1 MKYINKFNT
10 TSDYKLV
17 KSQLNELNHF
27 IAYTTDTNILYL
39 KPTPKIIIDLGG
51 YSDNIVYFNEKI
63 KTEDGFETVQ
73 IQLEPNITYISDA
86 PYGFYISGGQDIGT
100 GQYLIP
106 IVSIK
111 FNNFDTS
118 NVIDMSSMF
127 HSCTSLTSL
136 NLNNFN
142 TSNVT
147 TMNSMFHS
155 CTSLTS
161 LNLNN
166 FNTSN
171 VTTMNSMFYNCSKLQ
186 TIKVSNFNTL
196 KVSDMSFMFSFCKAL
211 TSLNLNNFT
220 IQSTTN
226 ISYMFQYCSNLTSL
240 YLSNFEASNVTTM
253 TGLFAWCDK
262 LTHIKCKQS
271 FKDWCWTNQDTIT
284 LPTAMRDGGSGTWEI
299 IDYQP

>member
-1 MKYINKFNT
+1 MKYINKFET
-10 TSDYKLV
+10 TEEYTQALGGVGLSDL
-17 KSQLNELNHF
+17 EHF
-27 IAYTTDTNILYL
+27 IAYTKDTDTVYL
-39 KPTPKIIIDLGG
+39 KQAPKITINLGG
-51 YSDNIVYFNEKI
+51 YADNAVYFNERL

-73 IQLEPNITYISDA
+73 IELDSNITYISDA
-86 PYGFYISGGQDIGT
+86 PYGFYISGGQNIGT

-136 NLNNFN
+136 NL
-142 TSNVT
+142 S
-147 TMNSMFHS
+147 
-155 CTSLTS
+155 
-161 LNLNN
+161 N

-240 YLSNFEASNVTTM
+240 DLSNFEASNVTTM

-271 FKDWCWTNQDTIT
+271 FKEWCLTNQDTIN
-284 LPTAMRDGGSGTWEI
+284 LPTTMRDGGEEHWEI
-299 IDYQP
+299 VE